1 MSHRRYI
8 LFFIK
13 NFSKKKIKE
22 CIVNN
27 NIQFGPNPKIIMI
40 ISKLIEEARKRK
52 DVKLLRFLLRL
63 QVDLTKDK
71 NLENELKSLG

>member
-1 MSHRRYI
+1 
-8 LFFIK
+8 
-13 NFSKKKIKE
+13 
-22 CIVNN
+22 
-27 NIQFGPNPKIIMI
+27 MI